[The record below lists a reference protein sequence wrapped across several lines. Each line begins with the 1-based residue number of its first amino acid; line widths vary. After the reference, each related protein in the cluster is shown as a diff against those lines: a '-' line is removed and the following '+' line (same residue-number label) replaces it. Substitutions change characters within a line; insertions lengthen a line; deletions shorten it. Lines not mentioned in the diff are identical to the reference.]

1 MVYTLDYV
9 KNQERI
15 HGYKEER
22 RGEERRGAKRGEI
35 YAYMHLYHTETTVS

>member
-22 RGEERRGAKRGEI
+22 RGEERSKEGRDICI
-35 YAYMHLYHTETTVS
+35 YAFI